1 MYGGD
6 AENAF
11 SLLAS
16 SFLFHEI
23 CFISR
28 DAALRV
34 AKALLHSEYIID
46 DIYLASHGFWTD
58 GFAIQTLFVAVI
70 KRVRYPQKK

>member
-46 DIYLASHGFWTD
+46 DIFFWLVMVF
-58 GFAIQTLFVAVI
+58 GQMVLPFRHFL
-70 KRVRYPQKK
+70 YPS